1 MLSIIIFISITDWD
15 LIYFISIKSYI
26 FYKYNRLGSVNLFN
40 STSTSMIPRADASL
54 LRKARD
60 FLIHVSVQRIRS
72 HGVIEV
78 ES

>member
-15 LIYFISIKSYI
+15 LIYFMSIKSYI

-40 STSTSMIPRADASL
+40 STSMIPRADASL